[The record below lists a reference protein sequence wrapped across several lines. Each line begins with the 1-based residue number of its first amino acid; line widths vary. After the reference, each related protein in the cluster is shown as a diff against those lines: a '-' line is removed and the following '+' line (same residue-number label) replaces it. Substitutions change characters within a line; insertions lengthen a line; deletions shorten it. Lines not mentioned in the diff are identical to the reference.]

1 MLDTDPTP
9 PVVDGGW
16 SEPARQPSWWE
27 RQEPWSLSA
36 LALAV
41 IGLVPITWQLPII
54 SLLGVVF
61 ALIGLRQHQREP
73 ARPHRWMAVAALLL
87 ALATLAVIVVA
98 TSLNRVDFLPF
109 WTDQ

>member
-1 MLDTDPTP
+1 MLDIDPTT
-9 PVVDGGW
+9 PVVDAPW
-16 SEPARQPSWWE
+16 PEPARQPSWWE

-61 ALIGLRQHQREP
+61 ALIGLRQHQVEP
-73 ARPHRWMAVAALLL
+73 ARPHRWMAVVALLL
-87 ALATLAVIVVA
+87 ALATLGVIVVA

-109 WTDQ
+109 WTEQ

>member
-1 MLDTDPTP
+1 MLDTDPTA
-9 PVVDGGW
+9 PVVDAPW
-16 SEPARQPSWWE
+16 SEPARQPSWWD

-36 LALAV
+36 LAL
-41 IGLVPITWQLPII
+41 
-54 SLLGVVF
+54 